1 MEKDSKVA
9 MQSTGASKGTLT
21 YYVVGYLLSLELTM
35 ASYLLVTRHVN
46 SHHVL
51 FTHRFLVGAIATL
64 AIMQLLVQLICFL
77 HLNRESKPRWNL
89 TVLAFA
95 AIVVVILVFGSL
107 WIMDNLNYHQSQ
119 EQINKYIQSQGDL

>member
-1 MEKDSKVA
+1 MDKEVEIKQA
-9 MQSTGASKGTLT
+9 TGASRGTLIS
-21 YYVVGYLLSLELTM
+21 YIIGFLLSLELTM

-46 SHHVL
+46 SHHAL
-51 FTHRFLVGAIATL
+51 FTHRFLIGAIATL
-64 AIMQLLVQLICFL
+64 AIMQLLVQLVCFL

-89 TVLAFA
+89 LVLAFA